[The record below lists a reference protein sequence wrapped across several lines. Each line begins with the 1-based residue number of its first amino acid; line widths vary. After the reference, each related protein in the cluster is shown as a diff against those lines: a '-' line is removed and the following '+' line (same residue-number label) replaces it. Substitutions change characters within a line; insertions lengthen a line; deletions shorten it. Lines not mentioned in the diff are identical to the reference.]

1 MENALLTQQSVIPGT
16 ILLVE
21 DEPADAL
28 LLKRAFTRAGV
39 QNPIQHVNRGDT
51 GLAYLEGINEYADRE
66 RFPLP
71 ILIILDLKLPGMS
84 GLELLRWIRLQ
95 RELRR
100 IPVLVLTSET
110 DDDFIQ
116 SAYDAGANS
125 YLLKKFD
132 EAEIDRA
139 VGLISGYWLKLNES
153 PLIVNRGR

>member
-1 MENALLTQQSVIPGT
+1 LLAQQSVIPGT

-21 DEPADAL
+21 DEPSDAF
-28 LLKRAFTRAGV
+28 LLKRAFARAGV
-39 QNPIQHVNRGDT
+39 QNPIQHVNRGDM
-51 GLAYLEGINEYADRE
+51 GLAYLEGINEYADRG

-71 ILIILDLKLPGMS
+71 VLIILDLKLPGMS

-100 IPVLVLTSET
+100 IPVLVMTSET
-110 DDDFIQ
+110 DDNFIQ

-139 VGLISGYWLKLNES
+139 VNLITGYWLKLNES
-153 PLIVNRGR
+153 PLVVNRRR